1 MAIEL
6 YSASQSP
13 LGTSI
18 YTLSGVDAPAMYVPR
33 LYKKT
38 VRNKSNTNIEVTID
52 TNYPL
57 VTEEAG
63 TYAVRNTF
71 KMRTTFTAL
80 QSVISNTERARIF
93 DEHVAY
99 LTAQKAKILIGD
111 ATP

>member
-1 MAIEL
+1 MAITL

-18 YTLSGVDAPAMYVPR
+18 YTFTGVSAPAMYTPR
-33 LYKKT
+33 LFKKA
-38 VRNKSNTNIEVTID
+38 VRNKSNTNIEVTVD
-52 TNYPL
+52 TNFPL
-57 VTEEAG
+57 VTEEEG
-63 TYAVRNTF
+63 IYTVRNTF

-80 QSVISNTERARIF
+80 QSVISNTERERIF

>member
-1 MAIEL
+1 MAIAL

-13 LGTSI
+13 IGTSI
-18 YTLSGVDAPAMYVPR
+18 YTFVGVDVPAMHVPK

-38 VRNKSNTNIEVTID
+38 SRNKSNTNIEVVID
-52 TNYPL
+52 TNFPL
-57 VTEEAG
+57 VTVVDG
-63 TYAVRNTF
+63 VNVVRNTF

-80 QSVISNTERARIF
+80 QSVINDTERARIF

-99 LTAQKAKILIGD
+99 LTAQKAKILAGD